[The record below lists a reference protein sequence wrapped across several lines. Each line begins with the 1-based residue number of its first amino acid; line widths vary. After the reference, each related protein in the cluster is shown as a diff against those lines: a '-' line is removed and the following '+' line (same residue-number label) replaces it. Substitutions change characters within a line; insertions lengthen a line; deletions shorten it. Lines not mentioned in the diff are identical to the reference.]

1 MFSVFLV
8 LFQTWSPI
16 VLNTWLYCLTIV
28 SQQLELQNKEK
39 TKRMIFSGGRERV
52 HREKAKSNEKYYCSP
67 GFLFEQKNC
76 NQKKSFIHLEMND
89 LFKTHRTR
97 QMIQALCWKTL
108 TNAWKC
114 SVKVVVSFAC
124 LISLCKTIKV
134 IYWFFPGI
142 LMIRQPCNL
151 NEQGRV
157 LTSEAATGGVL

>member
-1 MFSVFLV
+1 MAIL
-8 LFQTWSPI
+8 LGH
-16 VLNTWLYCLTIV
+16 CV
-28 SQQLELQNKEK
+28 STVGTPKQRENEEND
-39 TKRMIFSGGRERV
+39 IFRGWRKGEPRKSKKQR
-52 HREKAKSNEKYYCSP
+52 KSNEKYYCSP
-67 GFLFEQKNC
+67 GFLCEQKNC

-89 LFKTHRTR
+89 LFKSHRTR